1 MPYSTA
7 ATCLHIDAQSGQ
19 LQVKRISF
27 GDGNSPVFSS
37 QRRVMTPFEKRP
49 CRSSTSESMAPAQS
63 SQMALQRVRGTG
75 ATVTFTSYIVDPL
88 TSAATLPGATCKST
102 TDPLRTYVLP
112 RGSRFAKSL

>member
-19 LQVKRISF
+19 LHVKRTSF

-49 CRSSTSESMAPAQS
+49 CSNSTSESMAPVQS
-63 SQMALQRVRGTG
+63 LQIARQRVRGTG
-75 ATVTFTSYIVDPL
+75 ETVTFTSYIADPL
-88 TSAATLPGATCKST
+88 TSAVTVPGATCRST
-102 TDPLRTYVLP
+102 TDP
-112 RGSRFAKSL
+112 

>member
-19 LQVKRISF
+19 LQVKRMSF

-49 CRSSTSESMAPAQS
+49 CRSSTRESMAPEQS
-63 SQMALQRVRGTG
+63 LQMALQRAGGT
-75 ATVTFTSYIVDPL
+75 APTVTFTSYIVEPL
-88 TSAATLPGATCKST
+88 TSARLGEILNRPVQLAEIREEH
-102 TDPLRTYVLP
+102 D
-112 RGSRFAKSL
+112 